1 MWIFLDSIKGHCTS
15 RSTWRNRVFTGL
27 IIELGTVVSL
37 RRKELG
43 AYLTLSADVL
53 AKDAAIGDSIAING
67 ACLTVVTR
75 EGSLLS
81 FDLSD
86 ETVRSTNLGL
96 LRQGD
101 RVNLEPSLRSDGRLG
116 GHFVTGHVDAVG
128 KIRSKTMLG
137 DTFKVVIDSPGE
149 VTRLL
154 VEKGSVAVDGISLTV
169 VEAIRDSFS
178 VVIIPHTARLTSI
191 GFKNAGDTVNLEADI
206 VGKYVAKFLQGDRT
220 NDGNSDAG
228 FVRSLKASGFIQEE

>member
-1 MWIFLDSIKGHCTS
+1 MWISLGSITGHWTS
-15 RSTWRNRVFTGL
+15 RLTWRNEVFTGL
-27 IIELGTVVSL
+27 IVELGTVVSL
-37 RRKELG
+37 RRKEPG
-43 AYLTLSADVL
+43 AFLTLSAGTL
-53 AKDAAIGDSIAING
+53 ASDAAIGDSIAING
-67 ACLTVVTR
+67 ACLTVVAR
-75 EGSLLS
+75 ESSMLS

-86 ETVRSTNLGL
+86 ETLRSTNLGL

-128 KIRSKTMLG
+128 KIRSKTMGG
-137 DTFKVVIDSPGE
+137 DTAKVVIDSPGV

-169 VEAIRDSFS
+169 VEAAGDSFS
-178 VVIIPHTARLTSI
+178 VVIIPHTARLTTI

-206 VGKYVAKFLQGDRT
+206 IGKYVAKFLQGDRMER
-220 NDGNSDAG
+220 GNGDAR
-228 FVRSLKASGFIQEE
+228 FIRSLKESGYIQEE

>member
-1 MWIFLDSIKGHCTS
+1 
-15 RSTWRNRVFTGL
+15 VFTGL
-27 IIELGTVVSL
+27 IVELGTVVSL
-37 RRKELG
+37 SRKQPG
-43 AYLTLSADVL
+43 ASLTLSADTL

-67 ACLTVVTR
+67 ACLTVVAR
-75 EGSLLS
+75 GGSMLS

-96 LRQGD
+96 LSQGE

-128 KIRSKTMLG
+128 KIRSKTVMG
-137 DTFKVVIDSPGE
+137 DAFKVVIDSPRE

-169 VEAIRDSFS
+169 VQAAKDSFS
-178 VVIIPHTARLTSI
+178 VVIIPHTARLTTI

-206 VGKYVAKFLQGDRT
+206 IGKYVARFLEGDRKEKG
-220 NDGNSDAG
+220 DSDAR
-228 FVRSLKASGFIQEE
+228 FVRSLKTSGYIQEE

>member
-1 MWIFLDSIKGHCTS
+1 
-15 RSTWRNRVFTGL
+15 VFTGL
-27 IIELGTVVSL
+27 IVELGTVVSL
-37 RRKELG
+37 SRKQPG
-43 AYLTLSADVL
+43 ASLTLSADTL

-67 ACLTVVTR
+67 ACLTVVAR
-75 EGSLLS
+75 GGSMLS

-96 LRQGD
+96 LSQGE

-128 KIRSKTMLG
+128 KIRSKTVMG
-137 DTFKVVIDSPGE
+137 DAFKVVIDSPGE

-169 VEAIRDSFS
+169 VQAAKDSFS
-178 VVIIPHTARLTSI
+178 VVIIPHTARLTTI

-206 VGKYVAKFLQGDRT
+206 IGKYVARFLEGDRKEEG
-220 NDGNSDAG
+220 DSDAR
-228 FVRSLKASGFIQEE
+228 FVRSLKTSGYIQEE